1 MYSECFIIRTGRG
14 LDNLQASEGCG
25 FTMSTTEATA
35 PGLAELALE
44 LRDVHQQIEDV
55 RGQLQRLMFGV
66 HDAGFLWR
74 PEESRW
80 SISECLVHLNVTA
93 SLYVSAIDRAL
104 KTARPASSPDE
115 LPRRGW
121 LGRWMLNTLE
131 PPIKR
136 RFKAPNA
143 FAPDAGKPLDDV
155 VPEFIRYQ
163 DEIQKRLLAANRFD
177 LWRTKVKSP
186 AMPLLKFS
194 LGETFAI
201 IAAHERRH
209 LAQAD
214 AVKESDGFPRP

>member
-1 MYSECFIIRTGRG
+1 MYSECFIIRTGKG
-14 LDNLQASEGCG
+14 SDNLQTPEGRG
-25 FTMSTTEATA
+25 FAMSTTEATA
-35 PGLAELALE
+35 PGLAELTLE
-44 LRDVHQQIEDV
+44 LRDVYQQIEDV

-66 HDAGFLWR
+66 DDAGFLWR
-74 PEESRW
+74 PEANRW

-136 RFKAPNA
+136 RFKASNA
-143 FAPDAGKPLDDV
+143 FVPDAGKPLDDV

-163 DEIQKRLLAANRFD
+163 DEIQQRLLASKSLD

-186 AMPLLKFS
+186 AVPLLKFS

-209 LAQAD
+209 LAQAET
-214 AVKESDGFPRP
+214 VKRSERFPRA